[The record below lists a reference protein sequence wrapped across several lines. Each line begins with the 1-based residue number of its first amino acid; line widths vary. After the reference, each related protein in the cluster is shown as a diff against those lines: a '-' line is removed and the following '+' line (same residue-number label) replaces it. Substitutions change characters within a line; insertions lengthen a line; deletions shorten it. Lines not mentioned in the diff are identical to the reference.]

1 MPAEVKNRRL
11 KEVIDT
17 FHEVAKQKNQM
28 EVGREH
34 LVLVE
39 GVCGVCFFVLFFC
52 WFVYVP
58 VCVCVCAFVCVS

>member
-39 GVCGVCFFVLFFC
+39 GVCGVCFFFFVFFGLFMC
-52 WFVYVP
+52 LC
-58 VCVCVCAFVCVS
+58 VCVCVC